1 MRTFGLIGYPL
12 THSFSKKYFTEKFQA
27 EGLFNHTYENFPIE
41 TIQELEE
48 VFQNNPTLA
57 GLNITI
63 PYKQQV
69 LSFLDEQTA
78 VVQETGAC
86 NCIKIINGKKIGY
99 NTDVIGFGKS
109 LDKKLAPSHKKA
121 LVLGTGGAAK
131 AVHYALKERGIELL
145 QVSRHPNQA
154 GVIPYEKV
162 DAALLAEFTLI
173 INTTPVGMFPHVEEA
188 PSIPYEA
195 LNSAHYLFDL
205 IYNPE
210 KTLFLQ
216 KGEAMGAL
224 IENGAAMLKIQA
236 DASWDIWNA

>member
-12 THSFSKKYFTEKFQA
+12 THSFSKKYFTDKFQQ
-27 EGLFNHTYENFPIE
+27 EGLFDHSYENFPIE

-48 VFQNNPTLA
+48 VFRNNPSLQ

-69 LSFLDEQTA
+69 LAYLDEQTA

-86 NCIKIINGKKIGY
+86 NCIKIVDGKKIGY

-109 LDKKLAPSHKKA
+109 LDKKLKPSHKKA

-131 AVHYALKERGIELL
+131 AVHYSLKQRRIEYL
-145 QVSRHPNQA
+145 QVSRHSGQEGA
-154 GVIPYEKV
+154 ITYEQV
-162 DAALLAEFTLI
+162 DPALLSEYTLI
-173 INTTPVGMFPHVEEA
+173 INTTPIGMFPHVEEA
-188 PSIPYEA
+188 PPIPYEA
-195 LNSAHYLFDL
+195 LSTAHYLFDL
-205 IYNPE
+205 VYNPQ
-210 KTLFLQ
+210 KTRFLQ
-216 KGEAMGAL
+216 KGEAMGAI

-236 DASWDIWNA
+236 DASWDIWNL